1 MEKEQFAYRSG
12 QVTQLLQNCIKKLI
26 SLILANNW

>member
-26 SLILANNW
+26 FNTG